1 MSLSFG
7 AVSAS
12 HFIVRNHVS
21 ECFVWGAITWVVIA
35 ARVSSTF
42 AVSDINMM
50 NGLLLIIRKDTPVNF
65 IGTTVSELMDQI
77 NEMHL
82 EDPLSEH
89 DLYNID
95 RKANISVGPNP
106 DIGWLA
112 MTIDLPFLEGA
123 EIGHVSQSQL
133 GMLMLET
140 GNDGLY
146 GIKAMMP
153 K

>member
-65 IGTTVSELMDQI
+65 IGTTVSELMDRI

-95 RKANISVGPNP
+95 RKANISFGPIP

-112 MTIDLPFLEGA
+112 RTIDLPFLEGT
-123 EIGHVSQSQL
+123 EIGDVFQGQL
-133 GMLMLET
+133 GMLMLEK
-140 GNDGLY
+140 GNEGMR
-146 GIKAMMP
+146 GIETMMP

>member
-65 IGTTVSELMDQI
+65 IGTTVSELMDRI

-95 RKANISVGPNP
+95 RKANISFGPIP

-112 MTIDLPFLEGA
+112 MTIDLPFLEGT
-123 EIGHVSQSQL
+123 EIGDVFQGQL
-133 GMLMLET
+133 GMLMLEK
-140 GNDGLY
+140 GNEGMC
-146 GIKAMMP
+146 GIETMMP

>member
-21 ECFVWGAITWVVIA
+21 ECFVWGTITWVVIA

-65 IGTTVSELMDQI
+65 IGTTVSELMDRI

-95 RKANISVGPNP
+95 RKANIGFGPIP

-112 MTIDLPFLEGA
+112 MTIDLPFLEGT
-123 EIGHVSQSQL
+123 EIGDVFQGQL
-133 GMLMLET
+133 GMLMLEK
-140 GNDGLY
+140 GNEGMC
-146 GIKAMMP
+146 GIETMMP

>member
-65 IGTTVSELMDQI
+65 IGTTVSELMDRI

-95 RKANISVGPNP
+95 RKANIGFGPIP

-112 MTIDLPFLEGA
+112 MTIDLPFLEGT
-123 EIGHVSQSQL
+123 EIGDVSQGQL
-133 GMLMLET
+133 GMLMLEK
-140 GNDGLY
+140 GNEGMC
-146 GIKAMMP
+146 GIETMMP

>member
-1 MSLSFG
+1 MLLSFG

-35 ARVSSTF
+35 TRVSSTF

-65 IGTTVSELMDQI
+65 IGTTVSELMDRI

-89 DLYNID
+89 DLYNMD
-95 RKANISVGPNP
+95 RKANIGFGPIP

-112 MTIDLPFLEGA
+112 MTIDLPFLEGT
-123 EIGHVSQSQL
+123 EIGDVSQGQL
-133 GMLMLET
+133 GMLMLEK
-140 GNDGLY
+140 GNEGMC
-146 GIKAMMP
+146 GIETMMP

>member
-65 IGTTVSELMDQI
+65 IGTTVSELMDRI

-95 RKANISVGPNP
+95 RKANIGIGPIP

-112 MTIDLPFLEGA
+112 MTIDLPFLEGT
-123 EIGHVSQSQL
+123 EIGDVSQGQL
-133 GMLMLET
+133 GMLMLEK
-140 GNDGLY
+140 GNEGMC
-146 GIKAMMP
+146 GIETMMP

>member
-65 IGTTVSELMDQI
+65 IGTTVSELMDRI

-95 RKANISVGPNP
+95 RKANIDFGPIP

-112 MTIDLPFLEGA
+112 MTIDLPFLEGT
-123 EIGHVSQSQL
+123 EIGDVSQGQL
-133 GMLMLET
+133 GMLMLEK
-140 GNDGLY
+140 GNEGMC
-146 GIKAMMP
+146 GIETMMP

>member
-1 MSLSFG
+1 MLLSFG
-7 AVSAS
+7 AVSAP

-65 IGTTVSELMDQI
+65 IGTTVSELMDRI

-95 RKANISVGPNP
+95 RKANIGFGPIP

-112 MTIDLPFLEGA
+112 MTIDLPFLEGT
-123 EIGHVSQSQL
+123 EIGDVFQGQL
-133 GMLMLET
+133 GMLMLEK
-140 GNDGLY
+140 GNEGMC
-146 GIKAMMP
+146 GIETMMP

>member
-65 IGTTVSELMDQI
+65 IGTTVSELVDRI

-95 RKANISVGPNP
+95 RNANIGFGPIP

-112 MTIDLPFLEGA
+112 MTIDLPFLEGT
-123 EIGHVSQSQL
+123 EIGDVSQGQL
-133 GMLMLET
+133 GMLMLEK
-140 GNDGLY
+140 GNEGMC
-146 GIKAMMP
+146 GIETMMP

>member
-50 NGLLLIIRKDTPVNF
+50 NGLLLIIREDTPVNF
-65 IGTTVSELMDQI
+65 IGTTVSELMDRI
-77 NEMHL
+77 NEIHL
-82 EDPLSEH
+82 EDSLSEH
-89 DLYNID
+89 DLYNMD

>member
-65 IGTTVSELMDQI
+65 IGTTVSELMDRI

-95 RKANISVGPNP
+95 RKANIGFGPIPN
-106 DIGWLA
+106 IGWLA
-112 MTIDLPFLEGA
+112 MTIDLPFLKGT
-123 EIGHVSQSQL
+123 EIGDVSQGQL
-133 GMLMLET
+133 GMLMLEK
-140 GNDGLY
+140 GNEGMC
-146 GIKAMMP
+146 GIETMMP

>member
-50 NGLLLIIRKDTPVNF
+50 NGLLLIIQKDTPVNF
-65 IGTTVSELMDQI
+65 IGTTVSELMDRI

-89 DLYNID
+89 DLYIMD
-95 RKANISVGPNP
+95 RKASINVGPIP

-112 MTIDLPFLEGA
+112 MVIDLPFLEGA
-123 EIGHVSQSQL
+123 EIGDVSRGQL
-133 GMLMLET
+133 DMLMLEK
-140 GNDGLY
+140 GKDGLR
-146 GIKAMMP
+146 ASRQ
-153 K
+153 

>member
-65 IGTTVSELMDQI
+65 IGTTVSELMDRI

-95 RKANISVGPNP
+95 RKANISFGPIP

-112 MTIDLPFLEGA
+112 MTIDLPFLESA